1 VVGKKKRSFRAR
13 QRLEVRITAKGHIGK
28 VVRYKLK
35 TGKIPTGKELCLPV
49 GATRP
54 VKRCA

>member
-35 TGKIPTGKELCLPV
+35 TGKIPTGKERCLPV
-49 GATRP
+49 GAKKPR
-54 VKRCA
+54 KRC